1 MSDLKYGGS
10 AILGPGSQPT
20 GQNYSDQVIAEIR
33 RRMALLN
40 EGGFKPVGEVSAL
53 SPQYSIEVGEPQ
65 MPPQYSLE
73 VGPPEISDSPQM
85 QDSVFYGNL
94 EQRGLDMVGEMDED
108 ERRRKAA
115 LASMGGQ

>member
-1 MSDLKYGGS
+1 MSDFKWGGS
-10 AILGPGSQPT
+10 AVVDTSNLPT
-20 GQNYSDQVIAEIR
+20 GQNYSDMVIAEIR

-40 EGGFKPVGEVSAL
+40 EGDFRPAGEVSAL
-53 SPQYSIEVGEPQ
+53 SPQYSVEVGEPQ
-65 MPPQYSLE
+65 MSPQYSLE
-73 VGPPEISDSPQM
+73 VGAPEISDSPQM